1 MWALHP
7 SRPVRFAA
15 LGLGSLLLAV
25 ACGNNNNGGSSTAE
39 APADQQV
46 LRVNQ
51 GVEANSLDPSQQT
64 YTYEAAVDRRVFE
77 ALLLPKSDLS
87 DVQGGAAK
95 SYDVSSDGMTYTF
108 HLRDNGKWSDGKP
121 VTAKDFVYAWKR
133 MLNPALAAE
142 DAQPFFTGSDAGG
155 QDYTNIDIT

>member
-64 YTYEAAVDRRVFE
+64 YTYEAAVDRRGFE
-77 ALLLPKSDLS
+77 ALLPPQSDPS
-87 DVQGGAAK
+87 DVQGGAPQGYAD
-95 SYDVSSDGMTYTF
+95 SSHGVSHTLHLHPNGELSDRK
-108 HLRDNGKWSDGKP
+108 LA
-121 VTAKDFVYAWKR
+121 TAKDCVY
-133 MLNPALAAE
+133 
-142 DAQPFFTGSDAGG
+142 
-155 QDYTNIDIT
+155 